1 MFTTHESNTH
11 KTYYY
16 IYIYSMLTKTAN
28 CFLFHLLTLPQLY
41 IAAIEINALL
51 NKITFSLKFIDHE

>member
-1 MFTTHESNTH
+1 
-11 KTYYY
+11 
-16 IYIYSMLTKTAN
+16 MLTKTAN